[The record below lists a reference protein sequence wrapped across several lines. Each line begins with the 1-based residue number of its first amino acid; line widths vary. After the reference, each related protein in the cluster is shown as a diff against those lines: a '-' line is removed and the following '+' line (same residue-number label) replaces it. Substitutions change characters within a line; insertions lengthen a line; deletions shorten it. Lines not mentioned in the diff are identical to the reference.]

1 MNAAY
6 SGPIY
11 EAASDD
17 SSSLNRKSMSLNA
30 QAWKEKWR
38 QQQGHNQDSLSRAS
52 SMTIPAAEMRKESR
66 KEIRKRLREEL
77 SIVQG
82 LYSRLEA
89 RELQLKRHSH
99 STGVYPTLS
108 DAQFSGNDARS
119 TAGKEVTSSSPRFL
133 ADYPA
138 KLAGNGMDRKS
149 KSGKKKPDLIVQCKV
164 ILKKLM
170 GHKDGWIFNEP
181 VDAEKLG
188 LVDYHY
194 FIKKPMDLGTIKG
207 KLDKKG
213 YNSLEQF
220 ASDVRLTF
228 DNAMTYNPPG
238 NDVHQMAK
246 GLLNLFEKSWN
257 AISSKME
264 KKDKGRQSNALHEAA
279 GELLENVLAEVG
291 TQSIQ
296 TQKTANADTAAA
308 YKNKKSKTVSKLKGS
323 AKPKPLPKPKAVIN
337 TNADNNKPKR
347 EMTYAEK
354 ARLVGNLQ
362 LLPLTMQDEIIRLM
376 KERNPN
382 LSQKDD
388 EIEVD
393 IDSFDNE
400 TLWEL
405 DACVKNGLKSVETS
419 KSTVEEQD
427 QPRTSA
433 FLETHTPP
441 RTSVGGEDRYKQ
453 LDEPVHEEDIDIM
466 GDVPKAAS
474 PVVTVQN
481 GAVSGGNRPSSS
493 GSSSSDTGSSSD
505 SDSDSSTSDSDVDG
519 S

>member
-6 SGPIY
+6 PVY

-38 QQQGHNQDSLSRAS
+38 LQQGSRQASLSQAS
-52 SMTIPAAEMRKESR
+52 GMTIPAAEVRGESR
-66 KEIRKRLREEL
+66 REMRKRLREEL
-77 SIVQG
+77 RIVQG
-82 LYSRLEA
+82 LYSKIEA
-89 RELQLKRHSH
+89 REVQLKRHQSH
-99 STGVYPTLS
+99 STGVYPTIS

-133 ADYPA
+133 ADYRA
-138 KLAGNGMDRKS
+138 RHAANGMERKS
-149 KSGKKKPDLIVQCKV
+149 KSGKKKPDLLAQCKV

-188 LVDYHY
+188 LADYHY
-194 FIKKPMDLGTIKG
+194 FIKKPMDLGTIKTRLE
-207 KLDKKG
+207 KRG
-213 YNSLEQF
+213 YSSLEQF

-257 AISSKME
+257 VISSKME
-264 KKDKGRQSNALHEAA
+264 KQEKARQGNTLPEPPRDIQEAPRA
-279 GELLENVLAEVG
+279 ELG
-291 TQSIQ
+291 THNFGPASADAAAANNKKP
-296 TQKTANADTAAA
+296 KTAS
-308 YKNKKSKTVSKLKGS
+308 KSKGS
-323 AKPKPLPKPKAVIN
+323 AKPKAPPKPKSIVS
-337 TNADNNKPKR
+337 TSGGDKKLQR
-347 EMTYAEK
+347 EMTYQEK
-354 ARLVGNLQ
+354 ESLVENLQ
-362 LLPLTMQDEIIRLM
+362 LLPALMQDEIIRLM
-376 KERNPN
+376 KERNPD

-393 IDSFDNE
+393 IDSFDNA

-405 DACVKNGLKSVETS
+405 DACVKNGLKSMETS
-419 KSTVEEQD
+419 KSAVGQQDKPTEGAQVDVELKRPD
-427 QPRTSA
+427 
-433 FLETHTPP
+433 
-441 RTSVGGEDRYKQ
+441 D
-453 LDEPVHEEDIDIM
+453 PVQEEDIDIM

-481 GAVSGGNRPSSS
+481 DAVSGGNRPSSS
-493 GSSSSDTGSSSD
+493 GSSSSDSGSSSD
-505 SDSDSSTSDSDVDG
+505 SDSESSSSDSDVDG

>member
-30 QAWKEKWR
+30 QALKEKWR
-38 QQQGHNQDSLSRAS
+38 QQQSHKQGSLPRAS
-52 SMTIPAAEMRKESR
+52 GMTIPAAEMRKESR
-66 KEIRKRLREEL
+66 REIRKRLREEL

-82 LYSRLEA
+82 LYSKLEA

-99 STGVYPTLS
+99 STGVYPTMS
-108 DAQFSGNDARS
+108 DAQFSGNDVRS

-133 ADYPA
+133 ADYRA
-138 KLAGNGMDRKS
+138 KHAGNGMERKS
-149 KSGKKKPDLIVQCKV
+149 KSGKKKPDLITQCKN

-170 GHKDGWIFNEP
+170 AHKDGWIFNEP

-188 LVDYHY
+188 LSDYHY
-194 FIKKPMDLGTIKG
+194 FIKKPMDLGTIKN
-207 KLDKKG
+207 KLDKRG

-257 AISSKME
+257 VISSKME
-264 KKDKGRQSNALHEAA
+264 KQDKGRQPNAMREET
-279 GELLENVLAEVG
+279 GELLENPREGLA
-291 TQSIQ
+291 TQSLQ
-296 TQKTANADTAAA
+296 TQKTPNAESVAAPM
-308 YKNKKSKTVSKLKGS
+308 KKPKTTSKSKGS
-323 AKPKPLPKPKAVIN
+323 AKPKAPPKPKAATS
-337 TNADNNKPKR
+337 TNADNKPKR
-347 EMTYAEK
+347 EMSYEEK
-354 ARLVGNLQ
+354 ASLVGNLQ
-362 LLPLTMQDEIIRLM
+362 LLPPSMQDEIIRLM

-405 DACVKNGLKSVETS
+405 DACVKNGLKTVETS
-419 KSTVEEQD
+419 KNGEGEPD
-427 QPRTSA
+427 QPMTSA
-433 FLETHTPP
+433 GAENQCK
-441 RTSVGGEDRYKQ
+441 R
-453 LDEPVHEEDIDIM
+453 LDEPIQEEDIDIM
-466 GDVPKAAS
+466 GDVPRAAS

-481 GAVSGGNRPSSS
+481 DATSGGHRPSSS

-505 SDSDSSTSDSDVDG
+505 SDSDSSSSESDVDG